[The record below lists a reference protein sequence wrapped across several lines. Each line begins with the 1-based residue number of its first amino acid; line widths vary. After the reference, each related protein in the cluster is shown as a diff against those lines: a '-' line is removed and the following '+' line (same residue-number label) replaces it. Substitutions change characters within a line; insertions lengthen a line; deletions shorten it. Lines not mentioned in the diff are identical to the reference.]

1 MTQTFDTRSKTKF
14 APKILYNV
22 FYDVI
27 EISTPRIFLPEYFAD
42 PNKSSKR
49 YVVYARE
56 IAHPKSWGEEIK
68 FEDKMVQELI
78 NRQEDT
84 HAIAERSERM
94 ARSALAIL
102 NRIPFDR
109 GKENGA

>member
-1 MTQTFDTRSKTKF
+1 MTDK
-14 APKILYNV
+14 Y
-22 FYDVI
+22 
-27 EISTPRIFLPEYFAD
+27 TPF
-42 PNKSSKR
+42 
-49 YVVYARE
+49 
-56 IAHPKSWGEEIK
+56 EIK
-68 FEDKMVQELI
+68 VLEMVQELI

-109 GKENGA
+109 GKEHGA